1 MKRLRT
7 PKRIRIPDATAL
19 GGDVIEI
26 LLSHRE
32 DAHGLRNL
40 AEHTIEL
47 FNTPTE
53 PTMRRLFQTTY
64 DDDPVA
70 EARYVEKTRG
80 RLIARKREDATR
92 AISVFNTGK
101 PGLAS
106 FKIRTDRAHA
116 LNVLGFLNDAR
127 LIMGTRLNIQQG
139 ETRRAEIRRFASPA
153 HPDRLPR
160 NRYLFLTHLEFKL
173 LAAVRGA
180 FSP

>member
-53 PTMRRLFQTTY
+53 PTMWRLFQTTY

-127 LIMGTRLNIQQG
+127 LIMEPGSTSNRARPDAPRSG
-139 ETRRAEIRRFASPA
+139 ASRRPITQIGCREIGISF
-153 HPDRLPR
+153 
-160 NRYLFLTHLEFKL
+160 
-173 LAAVRGA
+173 
-180 FSP
+180 